1 MLNAL
6 NKLFALMRRNGH
18 PLVWAVLFVAIYS
31 SYHYYQRWHW
41 ETPSIPFQPFCN
53 PNGEYDPYR
62 PVRGVTMTRDFAKE
76 VVLAMAEYGVT
87 VRNGNIF
94 VFDGHQTL
102 TVWMPM
108 LVAPRDFEDDTLM
121 MHVTGEAVSKYK
133 HLESENI
140 HINPEF
146 SDTKMDD
153 FIANSPG
160 HFSLRCR
167 DMEGVISE
175 L

>member
-1 MLNAL
+1 
-6 NKLFALMRRNGH
+6 MRRH
-18 PLVWAVLFVAIYS
+18 ADPAVWAVLFVAVYGV
-31 SYHYYQRWHW
+31 YHYHQRLYW

-62 PVRGVTMTRDFAKE
+62 PVRGVTMTRNFAKE

-94 VFDGHQTL
+94 VFDGRQTS
-102 TVWMPM
+102 TVWMPL
-108 LVAPRDFEDDTLM
+108 LVTPKDFENDTLM
-121 MHVTGEAVSKYK
+121 MYVTEEAISEYK

-140 HINPEF
+140 HINPELA
-146 SDTKMDD
+146 DPQLDD

-167 DMEGVISE
+167 DMEGVINE